1 MNSTGEEDVG
11 RRRTSKIDL
20 WHEELVN
27 FADLNKE
34 TTPED
39 GEITRERTSDKD
51 ELTRERETS
60 VQR

>member
-1 MNSTGEEDVG
+1 MKSTGEEDVR
-11 RRRTSKIDL
+11 RRRTSKIDP

-34 TTPED
+34 KTPGD
-39 GEITRERTSDKD
+39 GELTRERTSGKD
-51 ELTRERETS
+51 ELTRERETF

>member
-1 MNSTGEEDVG
+1 MNSTGEEGVR
-11 RRRTSKIDL
+11 RRRTSEIDP

-34 TTPED
+34 KTPGD
-39 GEITRERTSDKD
+39 GELTKERTSDKD
-51 ELTRERETS
+51 ELTRGRETS